1 MKYENIKK
9 AKFLSRPNRFIANIE
24 LEGEIHT
31 AHVKNTGR
39 CRELL
44 VPGAEIY
51 VREFDS
57 DTRKT
62 KFDVITVKKG
72 ERLINMD
79 SQVPNHVFREWVE
92 SGKFTDGVT
101 LIRPETFYGDS
112 RFDFYI
118 EAGDRKIFVEVKG
131 VTLEE
136 NGIVRF
142 PDAPTERGVKHL
154 RELIRAKDDGYE
166 AHVVFIVQMD
176 GVSHLEPNDAT
187 HPAFGAVL
195 REAAQK
201 GVSVTALCCRITPD
215 SIEATGEIDVKL

>member
-1 MKYENIKK
+1 MKYQNIKK
-9 AKFLSRPNRFIANIE
+9 AKFISRPNRFIANIE
-24 LEGEIHT
+24 IDGKIQI

-51 VREFDS
+51 VQEFDS

-62 KFDVITVKKG
+62 KFDLITVKKG
-72 ERLINMD
+72 TRLINMD
-79 SQVPNHVFREWVE
+79 SQIPNHVFREWVE
-92 SGKFTDGVT
+92 SGNFTDGVT
-101 LIRPETFYGDS
+101 LIRPETFFGDS

-118 EAGDRKIFVEVKG
+118 EAGDRKIFIEVKG

-142 PDAPTERGVKHL
+142 PDAPTDRGVKHL
-154 RELIRAKDDGYE
+154 RELMGAIDAGYE
-166 AHVVFIVQMD
+166 AQVVFIVQMD
-176 GVSHLEPNDAT
+176 GVSHFEPNDKT
-187 HPAFGAVL
+187 HQEFGRVL

-201 GVSVTALCCRITPD
+201 GVSVTALYCMITPD
-215 SIEATGEIDVKL
+215 SIEAVGEVEIRL

>member
-9 AKFLSRPNRFIANIE
+9 AKFISRPNRFIANIE
-24 LEGEIHT
+24 IDEKIQI

-51 VREFDS
+51 VQEFDS

-62 KFDVITVKKG
+62 KFDLITVKKG
-72 ERLINMD
+72 QRLINMD

-92 SGKFTDGVT
+92 SGNFANDVT
-101 LIRPETFYGDS
+101 LIRPETFFGDS

-118 EAGDRKIFVEVKG
+118 EADNRKIFVEVKG

-154 RELIRAKDDGYE
+154 RELIGAIDKGYE
-166 AHVVFIVQMD
+166 AQVVFIVQMD
-176 GVSHLEPNDAT
+176 NVSHFEPNDQT
-187 HPAFGAVL
+187 HPEFGKVL

-201 GVSVTALCCRITPD
+201 GVSVTALYCKITPD
-215 SIEATGEIDVKL
+215 SIEAVGEVEIRL

>member
-1 MKYENIKK
+1 MKGVLPYYSQVFLTEAGKFIHLSEKKEKMKYENVKK

-24 LEGEIHT
+24 LDGEVCI
-31 AHVKNTGR
+31 AHIKNTGR

-44 VPGAEIY
+44 VEGAEIY
-51 VREFDS
+51 VQEFDS

-72 ERLINMD
+72 DRLINMD

-92 SGKFTDGVT
+92 REKFTENVT

-118 EAGDRKIFVEVKG
+118 EAGDRKIFAEIKG

-136 NGIVRF
+136 DGIVRF
-142 PDAPTERGVKHL
+142 PDAPT
-154 RELIRAKDDGYE
+154 
-166 AHVVFIVQMD
+166 
-176 GVSHLEPNDAT
+176 
-187 HPAFGAVL
+187 
-195 REAAQK
+195 
-201 GVSVTALCCRITPD
+201 
-215 SIEATGEIDVKL
+215 

>member
-1 MKYENIKK
+1 MKYQNIKK
-9 AKFLSRPNRFIANIE
+9 AKFISRPNRFIANIE
-24 LEGEIHT
+24 IDGKIQI

-51 VREFDS
+51 VQEFDS

-62 KFDVITVKKG
+62 KFDLITVKKG
-72 ERLINMD
+72 TRLINMD

-92 SGKFTDGVT
+92 SGNFTDGVT
-101 LIRPETFYGDS
+101 LIRPETFFGDS

-118 EAGDRKIFVEVKG
+118 EAGDRKIFIEVKG

-142 PDAPTERGVKHL
+142 PDAPTDRGVKHL
-154 RELIRAKDDGYE
+154 RELMGAIDAGYE
-166 AHVVFIVQMD
+166 AQVVFIVQMD
-176 GVSHLEPNDAT
+176 GVSHFEPNDKT
-187 HPAFGAVL
+187 HQEFGRVL

-201 GVSVTALCCRITPD
+201 GVSVTALYCMITPD
-215 SIEATGEIDVKL
+215 SIEAVGEVEIRL